1 MITLTTVEWILVL
14 FFFCVS
20 NRVHSKY
27 LLLMD
32 TDEVPA
38 VAIRLLELINVKS
51 LVAFEWQFSVY
62 MFVGSVY
69 MGINS

>member
-1 MITLTTVEWILVL
+1 
-14 FFFCVS
+14 
-20 NRVHSKY
+20 
-27 LLLMD
+27 MD